1 MSSTIRK
8 RVGKTG
14 KVSYQAQVFSGK
26 NAFVGSKTFD
36 RRKDA
41 VAWISEKQSEL
52 KAGVDLTSSRALAG
66 NALDAWEGTPTWSDR
81 GIHGEIL
88 QIRNAYP
95 CSTMAERQE
104 IMRCISI
111 GYAECSQRY

>member
-41 VAWISEKQSEL
+41 VAWISEKTI
-52 KAGVDLTSSRALAG
+52 GT
-66 NALDAWEGTPTWSDR
+66 EGWR
-81 GIHGEIL
+81 
-88 QIRNAYP
+88 
-95 CSTMAERQE
+95 
-104 IMRCISI
+104 
-111 GYAECSQRY
+111 